1 MFRLYWLIMLMKDL
15 SLSATWVYST
25 GQGYTIPTSQY
36 KFRTPALGTEN
47 LIQYD
52 YTNRNDFRMPAY
64 HKLDLS
70 IQYSFKSGTV
80 PLKAYLSLL
89 NVYNRKN
96 AFGYYLNPE
105 EIDENTNDKII
116 KMKQITLFPFIP
128 SAGISI
134 EF

>member
-1 MFRLYWLIMLMKDL
+1 
-15 SLSATWVYST
+15 
-25 GQGYTIPTSQY
+25 
-36 KFRTPALGTEN
+36 
-47 LIQYD
+47 
-52 YTNRNDFRMPAY
+52 MPAY

-70 IQYSFKSGTV
+70 FQYRFSYGTV
-80 PLKAYLSLL
+80 PLNAYISLL

-105 EIDENTNDKII
+105 EIDESSNDKII

-128 SAGISI
+128 SAGINI